1 MKKLLAIILALAVLC
16 LMIFSALPVS
26 ADTPTPIITVT
37 SSEPLLIGGVLTT
50 TFPVTVAPNTVVSIQ
65 NTVYYTSQG
74 ERYSFKG
81 WSDGTTGTSDTLTAA
96 GSYSSVWQ
104 HEILVVIN
112 SVVASLQQSVWLPY
126 GVPYD
131 ISAPAKDTEGG
142 NTEYDFQKWDSGE
155 TPFAADNTIIPFQP
169 MTVNALYTEQFLL
182 TLAAPDGIT
191 PLGGGWYVAGT
202 SVVLQTP
209 KDDYEDA
216 AQDSPVGFQH
226 LGKHR
231 RNAGD
236 HGQSHLAFDDGDG
249 QRPLYHPGRL

>member
-1 MKKLLAIILALAVLC
+1 MKKYLAIVMALAVLG
-16 LMIFSALPVS
+16 LMVFSALPVS

-131 ISAPAKDTEGG
+131 ISAPAQRYRGRQYRIRFSE
-142 NTEYDFQKWDSGE
+142 
-155 TPFAADNTIIPFQP
+155 
-169 MTVNALYTEQFLL
+169 M
-182 TLAAPDGIT
+182 
-191 PLGGGWYVAGT
+191 
-202 SVVLQTP
+202 
-209 KDDYEDA
+209 
-216 AQDSPVGFQH
+216 
-226 LGKHR
+226 
-231 RNAGD
+231 
-236 HGQSHLAFDDGDG
+236 G
-249 QRPLYHPGRL
+249 QRRDAFCRE